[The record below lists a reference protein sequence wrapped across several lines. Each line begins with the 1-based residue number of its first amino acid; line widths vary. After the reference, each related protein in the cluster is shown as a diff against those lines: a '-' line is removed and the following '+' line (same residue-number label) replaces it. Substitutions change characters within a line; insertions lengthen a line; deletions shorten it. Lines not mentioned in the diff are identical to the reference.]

1 MNCST
6 VAVMG
11 LLFLS
16 DCLQWLTIA
25 VVLITSVWY
34 YCVYKYSFWKMK
46 GVKFIKPTFPFGN
59 MRDII
64 LLRKP
69 IAEVIKELY
78 DEFPEEPYVGIYRFL
93 SPMLLIR
100 DPELIK
106 QVMVKGFSFCQVQY
120 WNLNSFWSFACAFRD
135 SLTILLK
142 QLIVASC
149 LSLFSQVAA
158 P

>member
-6 VAVMG
+6 VSVMG

-25 VVLITSVWY
+25 VVLIMSVWY
-34 YCVYKYSFWKMK
+34 YCVYKYSFWKEK
-46 GVKFIKPTFPFGN
+46 GVKFMKPTFPFGN
-59 MRDII
+59 MRDLI

-69 IAEVIKELY
+69 RAEVIKELY
-78 DEFPEEPYVGIYRFL
+78 DEFPEEPYVGLYQFL

-106 QVMVKGFSFCQVQY
+106 QVMVKDFSYCQV
-120 WNLNSFWSFACAFRD
+120 
-135 SLTILLK
+135 
-142 QLIVASC
+142 
-149 LSLFSQVAA
+149 
-158 P
+158 

>member
-1 MNCST
+1 
-6 VAVMG
+6 MG

-34 YCVYKYSFWKMK
+34 YCAYKYSFWKKK

-100 DPELIK
+100 DPGLIK

-120 WNLNSFWSFACAFRD
+120 
-135 SLTILLK
+135 
-142 QLIVASC
+142 
-149 LSLFSQVAA
+149 
-158 P
+158 